1 VTPAAYRWIEVGSGL
16 IFHKLR
22 LVIPRRVP
30 PEAFSKVPR
39 PGAKCKISVQFR
51 DGKVVE
57 SRLRQE
63 RVFLF
68 P

>member
-1 VTPAAYRWIEVGSGL
+1 
-16 IFHKLR
+16 
-22 LVIPRRVP
+22 VIPKRVP
-30 PEAFSKVPR
+30 PDVFTKLPR

-51 DGKVVE
+51 DARIVD